1 MDKHSLMMCVWFRA
15 RFQFAPHD
23 KTTTT
28 SSFERQLKINSDGM
42 KYGNDYLKYARGM
55 MWLLLL
61 NRTHYNFSEHAEEF
75 STLKSI
81 L

>member
-1 MDKHSLMMCVWFRA
+1 MDNQYYEIYNGQAINDLLVHVFNLHLMMHQA
-15 RFQFAPHD
+15 
-23 KTTTT
+23 T
-28 SSFERQLKINSDGM
+28 E
-42 KYGNDYLKYARGM
+42 YGNDYLKYARGM